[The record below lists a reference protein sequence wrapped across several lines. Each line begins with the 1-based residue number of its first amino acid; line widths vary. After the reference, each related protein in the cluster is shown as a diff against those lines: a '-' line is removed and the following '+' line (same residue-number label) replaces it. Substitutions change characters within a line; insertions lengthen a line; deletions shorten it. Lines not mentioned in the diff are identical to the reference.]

1 MREIRMKDIVLAV
14 GLVTGFVF
22 VISLA
27 VFYTYLLLQSG
38 DYCSC
43 TETIP
48 VVIIIVASL
57 GLFVGSFSYYFLV
70 EKLVRRYTQKKN
82 LKKSLVPFL
91 ALLGKKER
99 LVVRKLIESK
109 RVSQTELRLSTGLGR
124 VQVTRILQK
133 LESKN
138 FVKRTRKG
146 KTNTVELSS
155 EIRQLFQ

>member
-1 MREIRMKDIVLAV
+1 MREIRVKDIVLAV

-27 VFYTYLLLQSG
+27 VFYSYLLLQSG

-48 VVIIIVASL
+48 VVIIMVASL
-57 GLFVGSFSYYFLV
+57 GLFVGSFSYYFLM
-70 EKLVRRYTQKKN
+70 EKIVLKYRQKKN
-82 LKKSLVPFL
+82 LEKSLAPFL

-99 LVVRKLIESK
+99 LVVQKLIESK
-109 RVSQTELRLSTGLGR
+109 RVSQAGLGASTGLAR
-124 VQVTRILQK
+124 VQVTRVLQK
-133 LESKN
+133 LEEKN
-138 FVKRTRKG
+138 FVKRTRNG

-155 EIRQLFQ
+155 EIRQLFK